1 MNAPCRGCADRHPLC
16 HADCPRYLEFRAE
29 RDRFNAERQAEKQL
43 TWDVNQNASRAL
55 RAKLIRYKR
64 DH

>member
-1 MNAPCRGCADRHPLC
+1 MTAPCKDCADRHPLC
-16 HADCPRYLEFRAE
+16 HMDCPKYLEYRAI
-29 RDRFNAERQAEKQL
+29 RDRMNEERKASKQL
-43 TWDVNQNASRAL
+43 TWDVNQNATRAL